1 MRRNDLT
8 LKVFLFCVMN
18 DCLDSV
24 AQVFMKKG
32 IGHFP
37 EAWYLGIGIAL
48 YALNFLLWIGI
59 LSRLDLSTAVPI
71 ASTNYI
77 ILPILA
83 MFFLGEH
90 IGLLRWIGIAFIIL
104 GIHFI
109 SKSAP
114 SQISG
119 ESP

>member
-1 MRRNDLT
+1 
-8 LKVFLFCVMN
+8 MN
-18 DCLDSV
+18 DFLDSV

-32 IGHFP
+32 LPVTGSWP
-37 EAWYLGIGIAL
+37 ESAFFWLGILL
-48 YALNFLLWIGI
+48 YASNFFLWICI

-83 MFFLGEH
+83 MIFLGEH
-90 IGLLRWIGIAFIIL
+90 VGPLRWLGIFFIII

-109 SKSAP
+109 SKSKP
-114 SQISG
+114 SDLS
-119 ESP
+119 EPAA